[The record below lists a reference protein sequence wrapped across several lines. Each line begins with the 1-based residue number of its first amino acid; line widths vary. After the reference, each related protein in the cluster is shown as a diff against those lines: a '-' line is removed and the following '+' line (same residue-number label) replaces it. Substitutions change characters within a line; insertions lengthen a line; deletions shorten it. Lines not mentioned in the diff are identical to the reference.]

1 MRVSRE
7 SRVVSALVAL
17 VALSSLARW
26 YTLDLAAAD
35 ALPHDVM
42 KPTTI
47 VGLLLLAVAL
57 ALADRP
63 AVTTGVGSV
72 VTVIGALTLA
82 EYVSGLSLGVDVLV
96 PGLRLGD
103 SPPRMAIGTALSLV
117 LLGLAF
123 CLRGMA
129 GAAVTAGF
137 AVLTLLFV
145 LLTIL
150 SAAYGVSAVSDAGRP
165 LNVSTLSV
173 LSVSAIAAAILF
185 ERPDLGLV
193 GLVRDRRSAGRL
205 LRSGL
210 PIIVLGPFALG
221 WLRLWAQREGWFDSV
236 LGTALLVA
244 STIGLVLGIAW
255 IAAVRLRALDIQRDG
270 AFFALAVSNATLE
283 SAVHDRTRELSST
296 AERLHALIRIAP
308 VGIVQFDAAGGVV
321 TTNEQWMRITGLT
334 IEASRG
340 DGWGRNIHGDDA
352 ERVFEAWRKTVSTG
366 AAFESTFRFQTLS
379 GEAKWVQASAT
390 RILDTTGITGY
401 LLSVTD
407 VTDVRAAE
415 ARVEHLAFH
424 DPLTDL
430 PNRLLLLDRLDQAL
444 LFAARAHRGVG
455 VLFIDLDRFKVVND
469 SLGHHAGDAV
479 LVQIATRLRAAVRAS
494 DTVARIGGDEFVVLC
509 PDIGTGAEARRVA
522 KAVQA
527 AVSLPIE
534 IGDQTAM
541 VDTSIGI
548 AVSTGAEDAETL
560 LRQADQ
566 AMYLAKD
573 QGRARYEV
581 FNDDLRSRI
590 RRRVDTEIGLRTAV
604 GRGEIETW
612 YQPIVD
618 LQHPRVAA
626 AEALARWRRPGSGI
640 VAPGDFIAI
649 AEETGL
655 IKDIGRTV
663 LRQACSAATSLDAD
677 QAVSVNV
684 SARQFVRSDFGTVVR
699 RALLETGLEPGQL
712 WLELTESAVIDVMD
726 SATRTFDELRDLGV
740 RLAID
745 DFGTGYSSFAQLR
758 SLEVDLLKIDM
769 TFIDDLVSSDR
780 DQAIVRGI
788 LHLADSLGLDV
799 VAEGIETREQ
809 HELLRE
815 MGCRYGQG
823 YLFARPQP
831 DISGAVL
838 CPDRLDRVAPAPSVP

>member
-1 MRVSRE
+1 MRVSRA

-17 VALSSLARW
+17 VTLSSLARW
-26 YTLDLAAAD
+26 YTLDLSVD

-47 VGLLLLAVAL
+47 VGLLLLAGAL
-57 ALADRP
+57 ALADRRM
-63 AVTTGVGSV
+63 VTTGVGAL

-103 SPPRMAIGTALSLV
+103 SPSRMAIGTALSLV

-123 CLRGMA
+123 CLRGLA

-137 AVLTLLFV
+137 AVLTLLLV
-145 LLTIL
+145 VLTIL
-150 SAAYGVSAVSDAGRP
+150 SAAYGVSAANEAGRP

-185 ERPDLGLV
+185 ERPDIGLV
-193 GLVRDRRSAGRL
+193 GLVRDPRSAGRL

-210 PIIVLGPFALG
+210 PIIILGPFALG
-221 WLRLWAQREGWFDSV
+221 WLRLWAQREGWFDTA

-308 VGIVQFDAAGGVV
+308 VGIVQFDADGCVV
-321 TTNEQWMRITGLT
+321 TTNEQWMRITGLSV
-334 IEASRG
+334 EVSRE
-340 DGWGRNIHGDDA
+340 DGWGRNIHAGDA
-352 ERVFEAWRKTVSTG
+352 ERVSEAWRKTVSTG
-366 AAFESTFRFQTLS
+366 ATFESTFRFQTLT
-379 GEAKWVQASAT
+379 GEAKWVQASAA
-390 RILDTTGITGY
+390 RILDTTGVTGY

-407 VTDVRAAE
+407 VTAVRAAE

-479 LVQIATRLRAAVRAS
+479 LVQIAARLRAAVRAS
-494 DTVARIGGDEFVVLC
+494 DTVARIGGDEFVVLV

-522 KAVQA
+522 QAVQA

-548 AVSTGAEDAETL
+548 AVSTGTEDAETM

-581 FNDDLRSRI
+581 FDDDLRSRI

-626 AEALARWRRPGSGI
+626 AEALARWRRPGIGI
-640 VAPGDFIAI
+640 VAPGEFIAI

-663 LRQACSAATSLDAD
+663 LRQACSAATALDAD

-769 TFIDDLVSSDR
+769 TFIDNLVSSDR

-809 HELLRE
+809 QELLRE

-831 DISGAVL
+831 DISGAAL
-838 CPDRLDRVAPAPSVP
+838 GPDLIGRVEPAPSTP